1 MTARHPLHDAW
12 LHEQADAAVAQPG
25 EHRWRVSHVD
35 AAGTR
40 RMQELRAASSW
51 TAMAWMEQLYGLPR
65 ACAAIRL
72 TAPAAPAKEG
82 AAPHG

>member
-12 LHEQADAAVAQPG
+12 LHDQADAAAQPRV
-25 EHRWRVSHVD
+25 HRWRVSHVD
-35 AAGTR
+35 ADGTR

-72 TAPAAPAKEG
+72 SPLAAPATEG